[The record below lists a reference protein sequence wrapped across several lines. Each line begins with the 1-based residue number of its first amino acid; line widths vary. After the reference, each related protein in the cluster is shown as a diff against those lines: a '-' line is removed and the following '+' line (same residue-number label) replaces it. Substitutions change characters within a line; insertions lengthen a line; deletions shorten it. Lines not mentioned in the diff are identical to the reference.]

1 MKKITIIGLG
11 GMGSNFIT
19 FVNKYLKKDISN
31 IEINTL
37 LVNPKELDKDFIE
50 NNVQKDE
57 QIFVVL
63 GLGGSSSNVLIELID
78 ILKETNIKPYLIVLK
93 PFVYE
98 SKERTKLA
106 NSTIE
111 KLNNLDNLKIFENN
125 LDKIHDSKLVGV
137 IEDVKI
143 DSKVIA
149 FLNCVNFYKDK
160 KGPNIICYS

>member
-19 FVNKYLKKDISN
+19 FVNKYLKKDIFN

-93 PFVYE
+93 PFIFE
-98 SKERTKLA
+98 SKEKTKLA

-111 KLNNLDNLKIFENN
+111 KLNNLDNLKR
-125 LDKIHDSKLVGV
+125 
-137 IEDVKI
+137 
-143 DSKVIA
+143 IA
-149 FLNCVNFYKDK
+149 RDLSINAIPAFRYNKKTFLNTRKVFIFSLQSGLKH
-160 KGPNIICYS
+160 

>member
-63 GLGGSSSNVLIELID
+63 GLGGSSSNVLIELMD
-78 ILKETNIKPYLIVLK
+78 ILKETNIEPYLIVLK
-93 PFVYE
+93 PFVFE
-98 SKERTKLA
+98 SKEKTKLA

-125 LDKIHDSKLVGV
+125 LDELCDDNITMNEAMGLMDKNIFKFI
-137 IEDVKI
+137 IE
-143 DSKVIA
+143 S
-149 FLNCVNFYKDK
+149 VN
-160 KGPNIICYS
+160 

>member
-11 GMGSNFIT
+11 GMGSNFINC
-19 FVNKYLKKDISN
+19 VNKELKNDISN

-37 LVNPKELDKDFIE
+37 LVNPKELDKDFIK

-57 QIFVVL
+57 QIFVVVA
-63 GLGGSSSNVLIELID
+63 LGGSSSNVLIKLVD
-78 ILKETNIKPYLIVLK
+78 IFKEINIKPYLIVLK
-93 PFVYE
+93 PFAFE

-125 LDKIHDSKLVGV
+125 LDEVCDDNTNMNEAFEL
-137 IEDVKI
+137 I
-143 DSKVIA
+143 DKNIFKFIIGS
-149 FLNCVNFYKDK
+149 VN
-160 KGPNIICYS
+160 